1 MKSHYND
8 RREVITTTARV
19 QQLRDQV
26 SALDI
31 AYKGKQ
37 SLEEETKRVRGHS
50 ADLVKQ
56 ARTLKRSSV
65 KLAEAILSE
74 CLVIGHKSRVQLS
87 KQITQQLSELST
99 DDNRAETPTTKR
111 IPSTA
116 NLYSGEV
123 DFAFAN
129 EAAVAQTTLNFDNLW
144 RQSRNGKNSGQKK
157 TNPSLSFSMM
167 FG

>member
-1 MKSHYND
+1 MSHCND
-8 RREVITTTARV
+8 HREVITTTTRV

-37 SLEEETKRVRGHS
+37 SLEQEIKSVRANS

-56 ARTLKRSSV
+56 ARILKRLSV

-74 CLVIGHKSRVQLS
+74 CLLIGDKSRVQLS

-111 IPSTA
+111 IPMST
-116 NLYSGEV
+116 NMYSSGED
-123 DFAFAN
+123 DFGFTN
-129 EAAVAQTTLNFDNLW
+129 EAAVTQATLNFDNLW
-144 RQSRNGKNSGQKK
+144 KLSRNGKSSGAKK
-157 TNPSLSFSMM
+157 TNPNLSFSMM